1 MTAADDF
8 KRGGASLA
16 PMRRCVTN
24 IALALTVVMAPAKI
38 HAPRNPELARRL
50 AIKAGIYFAVFL
62 LCMILIDGPI
72 MRAVGHLPRTVI
84 WPFDQITDLG
94 KSGWFLWPLG
104 LLFLAFA
111 ALPAPASKISQ
122 AVLAAVMVRVGFVF
136 AAIAV
141 PGLFVTIV
149 KHIIG
154 RARPMVGG
162 HIDPFLFNPFSWPA
176 AYASLPSGHATTAF
190 SVLVAFGSLF
200 PRWRTEILIYT
211 GLIAVSR
218 MVVNAHYPSDVF
230 AGALV
235 GTVGA
240 LMVRRYF
247 ALRRLGFSVTPDGAL
262 HQYPGPSLKRL
273 KAVARERL
281 EP

>member
-8 KRGGASLA
+8 KQDGPALT
-16 PMRRCVTN
+16 PLRRCMAN
-24 IALALTVVMAPAKI
+24 LALALTMVMAPAKI
-38 HAPRNPELARRL
+38 HPLRDPVLARRV
-50 AIKAGIYFAVFL
+50 AIKAAIYFAVFL
-62 LCMILIDGPI
+62 LCMILIDAPV
-72 MRAVGHLPRTVI
+72 MRAVGHLPRGVI
-84 WPFDQITDLG
+84 WPFDQITDFG
-94 KSGWFLWPLG
+94 KSGWFLWPFG
-104 LLFLAFA
+104 VLFLALA
-111 ALPAPASKISQ
+111 ALPVPASKVSRG
-122 AVLAAVMVRVGFVF
+122 VMAAVMVRVGFLF

-162 HIDPFLFNPFSWPA
+162 HIDPLLFSPFSWPA
-176 AYASLPSGHATTAF
+176 AYAGLPSGHAATAF

-200 PRWRTEILIYT
+200 PRWRTELIIYAT
-211 GLIAVSR
+211 LIALSR

-235 GTVGA
+235 GIGGA
-240 LMVRRYF
+240 LLVRRYF
-247 ALRRLGFSVTPDGAL
+247 AVRRLGFSISPDGAL
-262 HQYPGPSLKRL
+262 RQYPGPSLKRL

-281 EP
+281 GP

>member
-1 MTAADDF
+1 MTATDNF
-8 KRGGASLA
+8 KQGDTTLT
-16 PMRRCVTN
+16 PLRRCMANV
-24 IALALTVVMAPAKI
+24 ALALTMLLAPAKI
-38 HAPRNPELARRL
+38 HPPRDPELARRL
-50 AIKAGIYFAVFL
+50 AIKASICFAVFL
-62 LCMILIDGPI
+62 LCMILIDAPV
-72 MRAVGHLPRTVI
+72 MRAVGHLSRAVI
-84 WPFDQITDLG
+84 WPFDQITDFG

-104 LLFLAFA
+104 ILFLALA
-111 ALPAPASKISQ
+111 ALPPRSSKVSQ
-122 AVLAAVMVRVGFVF
+122 AVLAAAMVRVGFLF
-136 AAIAV
+136 GAIAA

-162 HIDPFLFNPFSWPA
+162 HIDPFLFSPFSWPA

-200 PRWRTEILIYT
+200 PRWRTEFIIYAALIS
-211 GLIAVSR
+211 LSR
-218 MVVNAHYPSDVF
+218 IVVNAHHPSDVF

-235 GTVGA
+235 GIGGA
-240 LMVRRYF
+240 LLVRRYF
-247 ALRRLGFSVTPDGAL
+247 ALRRLGFSIRPDGAL
-262 HQYPGPSLKRL
+262 RQYSGPSLKRL